1 MRGAVFHCREGEEV
15 TETTRAEEFKID
27 GKRLRETLQDLLH
40 QGNIRRVTVRNNKGK
55 TFLDIPLTVGVVGAA
70 LVPAAAA
77 IGAVAAL
84 AAELTIAV
92 EKVESPTQ

>member
-1 MRGAVFHCREGEEV
+1 V
-15 TETTRAEEFKID
+15 TETTRREEFKID
-27 GKRLRETLQDLLH
+27 GKSLMDTLEDLLH

-55 TFLDIPLTVGVVGAA
+55 TFFDIPLTVGVVGAA

-92 EKVESPTQ
+92 ERVEDKSAEA

>member
-1 MRGAVFHCREGEEV
+1 V
-15 TETTRAEEFKID
+15 TETTRREEFKID
-27 GKRLRETLQDLLH
+27 GKSLMETLEDLLH
-40 QGNIRRVTVRNNKGK
+40 QGNIRRVTVKNKDGK
-55 TFLDIPLTVGVVGAA
+55 TFFDIPLTVGVVGAA

-92 EKVESPTQ
+92 EKVESPAQ